1 MNKSEFLN
9 MQKQVKNAR
18 RSRTPRSAKYKNQ
31 KIECDG
37 LKFDSKKEAQR
48 YKVLRDMQKDG
59 VIGELQCQTV
69 FILADAVKYSGE
81 PRKKP
86 ALRYLADF
94 TYTLN
99 GALVVEDVKSD
110 YTRSLPAYRIKKHL
124 MMSVHGIEISE
135 V

>member
-18 RSRTPRSAKYKNQ
+18 RSRAPRTAKYKNQ
-31 KIECDG
+31 KIEYDG
-37 LKFDSKKEAQR
+37 LKFDSKKESER
-48 YKVLRDMQKDG
+48 YETLRDMQKK
-59 VIGELQCQTV
+59 GEISELKCQV
-69 FILADAVKYSGE
+69 KFILADGVKFVHE
-81 PRKKP
+81 RKRKT
-86 ALRYLADF
+86 ALRYSADF
-94 TYTLN
+94 TYTQN

-124 MMSVHGIEISE
+124 MMSVHGIEITE

>member
-18 RSRTPRSAKYKNQ
+18 RSRTSRPAKYKNQ
-31 KIECDG
+31 KIEYDG

-59 VIGELQCQTV
+59 VISELQCQV
-69 FILADAVKYSGE
+69 KFVLADGVKFANE
-81 PRKKP
+81 HKKKT
-86 ALRYLADF
+86 ALRYFADF
-94 TYTLN
+94 TYVKDGELI
-99 GALVVEDVKSD
+99 VEDVKSEH
-110 YTRSLPAYRIKKHL
+110 TRELDVYRIKKHL